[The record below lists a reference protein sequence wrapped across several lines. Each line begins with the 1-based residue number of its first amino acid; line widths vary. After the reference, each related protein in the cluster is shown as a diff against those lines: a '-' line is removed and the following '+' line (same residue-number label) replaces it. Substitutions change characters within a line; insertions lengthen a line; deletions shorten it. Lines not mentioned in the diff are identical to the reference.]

1 MSAKYEKEKKQILE
15 IKNLKSQL
23 DEAKGNVEKFER
35 EYDQM
40 CIRDS
45 IEGTLNFFAI
55 DEAPSTN
62 TSAPFISNANPIIK
76 IKNDKNIPP

>member
-1 MSAKYEKEKKQILE
+1 MSFWPFNAAVTLTAASGALVPIAT
-15 IKNLKSQL
+15 IVNP
-23 DEAKGNVEKFER
+23 
-35 EYDQM
+35 
-40 CIRDS
+40 II

>member
-1 MSAKYEKEKKQILE
+1 MKKFDPTTLATLISFCPAKDDVTLTAASGALVPIAT
-15 IKNLKSQL
+15 IVNP
-23 DEAKGNVEKFER
+23 
-35 EYDQM
+35 
-40 CIRDS
+40 II

-76 IKNDKNIPP
+76 IKNGKNIPP